1 MQHCLVAE
9 TQGVL
14 SHCKMGVIGLTQWR
28 VLIIQHFVR
37 LKIHSCHD
45 LTLQDQCSTQH
56 YTNAAQSTAESC
68 SSCSASWSKLSI
80 LNNWNQ
86 PIVQTALPIILPTA
100 HCRPQNRSTQARTN
114 AKCLQYT
121 GNECITS
128 DSSMLIH
135 GLSLPLS
142 TLWHTWHTNK
152 LAEGEKHWQ
161 STSGNQVLDRVLSR
175 KLISLWYSSLIL
187 SSRSSSSWNTQL
199 DAWCI
204 NDTGCASKM
213 HKVVTLRPVWQ
224 DVEGW
229 YKRQYSASDL
239 PSGLV
244 RQRLVYH
251 NWLLSLKKWL
261 RLSLKSQEHWP
272 VVPEKSQHIV
282 EDIYLI

>member
-135 GLSLPLS
+135 GLSAHCGTHGTPINLQRVRSTDKVPQEIRFLTGYWAGNWYHYDIHHLFYLPEVLV
-142 TLWHTWHTNK
+142 
-152 LAEGEKHWQ
+152 AE
-161 STSGNQVLDRVLSR
+161 
-175 KLISLWYSSLIL
+175 I
-187 SSRSSSSWNTQL
+187 
-199 DAWCI
+199 
-204 NDTGCASKM
+204 
-213 HKVVTLRPVWQ
+213 
-224 DVEGW
+224 
-229 YKRQYSASDL
+229 
-239 PSGLV
+239 
-244 RQRLVYH
+244 H
-251 NWLLSLKKWL
+251 NWMPDALMILD
-261 RLSLKSQEHWP
+261 
-272 VVPEKSQHIV
+272 VHIKCTRWSRWGQ
-282 EDIYLI
+282 YGRM